1 MVRDDVPNE
10 THRSVV
16 LAFQATGQ
24 DDVLTPYVDRYLA
37 AVDTTWERLGSHK
50 AATALE
56 FIFPRPLASRE
67 LLAKVD
73 AWLETSNAN
82 PGAIRY
88 VQEGRA
94 DVARYLAGQA
104 RDAQG

>member
-16 LAFQATGQ
+16 LAFQAPGQ
-24 DDVLTPYVDRYLA
+24 DEVLTPYVDRYLA
-37 AVDTTWERLGSHK
+37 AVDTTWERLGTHK
-50 AATALE
+50 ASTALE

-73 AWLETSNAN
+73 AWLETSSAN

-104 RDAQG
+104 KDAQG